1 MCLHW
6 LARSPFGSVN
16 IFTHLLICCIFL
28 FLFSGPCVSYMLRKR
43 ALYNDMSRCCA
54 PYFVLLWLSLELF
67 FNTPLLIP
75 VALLCGVD
83 MSVVLA
89 TCHAVESVARA
100 GAQSSVL
107 QLRYK
112 DKAHSSCILPCCLF
126 ALYFLVYGYICLN
139 SMYSMSNISY
149 ADSVTDGSY

>member
-1 MCLHW
+1 MVIT
-6 LARSPFGSVN
+6 G
-16 IFTHLLICCIFL
+16 T
-28 FLFSGPCVSYMLRKR
+28 
-43 ALYNDMSRCCA
+43 
-54 PYFVLLWLSLELF
+54 F

-126 ALYFLVYGYICLN
+126 ALYFLVYGYMCLN